1 MLANRLIATLKKV
14 KTSINMV
21 CNTRNLWNKK
31 LGGFK

>member
-21 CNTRNLWNKK
+21 CNARNLWNKK